1 MQKQKKI
8 TIEIDA
14 KGDCSIDGEGFVG
27 PECATFIGEI
37 EKSLGKTTSTRN
49 KREYKQRRT
58 AARKTLQR
66 GGR

>member
-8 TIEIDA
+8 IIEIDP

-37 EKSLGKTTSTRN
+37 EKSLGHVTSRRN
-49 KREYKQRRT
+49 KKEFKQKRT
-58 AARKTLQR
+58 VVRKIFQK

>member
-8 TIEIDA
+8 IIEIDS

-27 PECATFIGEI
+27 PECATFIEEI
-37 EKSLGKTTSTRN
+37 EKSLGHVTSRKN
-49 KREYKQRRT
+49 KKAFKQKRIV
-58 AARKTLQR
+58 ARKITQR